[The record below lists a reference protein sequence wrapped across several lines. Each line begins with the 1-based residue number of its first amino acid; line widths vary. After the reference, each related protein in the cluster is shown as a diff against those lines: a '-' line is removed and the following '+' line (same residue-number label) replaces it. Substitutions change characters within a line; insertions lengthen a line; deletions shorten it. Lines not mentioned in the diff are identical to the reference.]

1 MPQITT
7 VSESFVQLCKARKE
21 ELGITNATI
30 AEKTGIPESTIT
42 KLFNGSSKSPSLDT
56 VLPIATLLNIS
67 LDNMVIVD
75 DDPKGSNPPVVQ
87 SVSAVSPLIDQFTKQ
102 LTEAYDKQIKI
113 KRENFDRQ
121 LKQNSDH
128 YEKQIK
134 IITDSY
140 ERHIQGYERILKR
153 KNKWITILSAAIGV
167 IVAATLGTLIYDI
180 LHPDRGWIQYALE
193 QAARGLDMMKDMF
206 TI

>member
-1 MPQITT
+1 MPKLVT
-7 VSESFVQLCKARKE
+7 VSESLIELCKRQKE
-21 ELGITNATI
+21 ELGITNALI
-30 AEKTGIPESTIT
+30 AEKTGVPESTVT
-42 KLFNGSSKSPSLDT
+42 KLFNGTIKAPSIET
-56 VLPIATLLNIS
+56 ILPVANLLHIS
-67 LDNMVIVD
+67 IDSLSVID
-75 DDPKGSNPPVVQ
+75 DSAPENAPPVVQ

-121 LKQNSDH
+121 FKQNSEH

-134 IITDSY
+134 IITDNY

-153 KNKWITILSAAIGV
+153 KNKWITTLAIAFGV
-167 IVAATLGTLIYDI
+167 IVATILVVLIYDSM
-180 LHPDRGWIQYALE
+180 HPDMGWIRYTME
-193 QAARGLDMMKDMF
+193 SMYGLGSLSDLV

>member
-7 VSESFVQLCKARKE
+7 VSESFVQLCKSRKE
-21 ELGITNATI
+21 ELGITNSLI
-30 AEKTGIPESTIT
+30 AEKTGVSESTLT
-42 KLFNGSSKSPSLDT
+42 KLFNGSSKSPSLET
-56 VLPIATLLNIS
+56 VLPIANFLNIS
-67 LDNMVIVD
+67 LNNMVVID
-75 DDPKGSNPPVVQ
+75 DSYKEGTAPVVQ

-102 LTEAYDKQIKI
+102 LTESYDKQIKI

-121 LKQNSDH
+121 LKQNSEH

-153 KNKWITILSAAIGV
+153 KNKWITTLAIAFGV
-167 IVAATLGTLIYDI
+167 IVATILVVLIYDSM
-180 LHPDRGWIQYALE
+180 HPDMGWIRYTME
-193 QAARGLDMMKDMF
+193 SMYGLGSLSDLV

>member
-42 KLFNGSSKSPSLDT
+42 KLFNGSSKSPTLET
-56 VLPIATLLNIS
+56 VLPIANLLNIS
-67 LDNMVIVD
+67 LNDMAVID
-75 DDPKGSNPPVVQ
+75 ENPKGAIPPVVQ

-121 LKQNSDH
+121 LKQSSEH

-140 ERHIQGYERILKR
+140 ERHIQGYERSLKR
-153 KNKWITILSAAIGV
+153 KNKWITTLAIAFGVVVAAL
-167 IVAATLGTLIYDI
+167 IVAVIYDSVN
-180 LHPDRGWIQYALE
+180 PDIGWIRHTMEAMY
-193 QAARGLDMMKDMF
+193 GLGSLSDLV

>member
-21 ELGITNATI
+21 ELGITHAI
-30 AEKTGIPESTIT
+30 MAEKTGIPESTIT
-42 KLFNGSSKSPSLDT
+42 KLFNGSSKSPTLET
-56 VLPIATLLNIS
+56 VLPIANLLNIS
-67 LDNMVIVD
+67 LNDMAVIDDNSN
-75 DDPKGSNPPVVQ
+75 GSAPPVVQ
-87 SVSAVSPLIDQFTKQ
+87 SVSAVSPLIDQFNKQ
-102 LTEAYDKQIKI
+102 LTEAYEKQIKI

-121 LKQNSDH
+121 FKQNSDH

-140 ERHIQGYERILKR
+140 ERHIQGYERIIKR
-153 KNKWITILSAAIGV
+153 KNKWITILSCALGV
-167 IVAATLGTLIYDI
+167 IVATILATLVYDI
-180 LHPDRGWIQYALE
+180 LNPDMGWIQYALE
-193 QAARGLDMMKDMF
+193 QAARGLDIMENMF